1 MPDPDGD
8 HRTTTGITPG
18 SRRRR
23 TARGSI
29 VGMELR
35 LRDRYPVGEQVAAD
49 PVVLVV
55 DDFLSP
61 EERGHLIGRAAGRL
75 GDALVSAVGP
85 ARTSAGRTG
94 SVAWVNHDETPPVRR
109 VVDRVSSLIGIP
121 GCHAESLQLIHY
133 REAERYRPHYDA
145 YDLETERG
153 RQRTARGGQ
162 RLVTALAYLNEV
174 TDGGGTTFPRLDVTI
189 EPRPGRLVVFHNVAD
204 HTLRDLTRHPASLHG
219 GDPVRRGEKWAF
231 NLWFRARPYRA
242 ATGSGSDGRRR

>member
-1 MPDPDGD
+1 
-8 HRTTTGITPG
+8 
-18 SRRRR
+18 
-23 TARGSI
+23 
-29 VGMELR
+29 MELR

-49 PVVLVV
+49 PVVQVI

-61 EERGHLIGRAAGRL
+61 DERRHLIDQAAGRL

-85 ARTSAGRTG
+85 ARTSSGRTG
-94 SVAWVNHDETPPVRR
+94 SVAWVDHDHTTRVRG
-109 VVDRVSSLIGIP
+109 VVDRVSTLIGIP
-121 GCHAESLQLIHY
+121 GCHAESLQLVHY
-133 REAERYRPHYDA
+133 REAEQYRPHYDA

-174 TDGGGTTFPRLDVTI
+174 IDGGETSFPRLDVTI
-189 EPRPGRLVVFHNVAD
+189 EPRPGRLVLFHNVAD
-204 HTLRDLTRHPASLHG
+204 RTLRDLTRHPASLHG

-242 ATGSGSDGRRR
+242 GGGPSPDGRPA